1 MKTFFKV
8 AAVLVLLICVG
19 LIAVAIH
26 EEKEADEQLQE
37 LKQMVAEAKSSKE
50 FIKENP
56 YIIEPDPVPVI
67 VEPKKE
73 EPKKVLY
80 LAEVPLGK
88 ELQEWI
94 ILEADRMGVN
104 EGYAFALIES
114 ESSFRTHIFVHD
126 EGMYS
131 AGLCQIREVNWP
143 EMEAMEL
150 DPLNEFD
157 NITYALT
164 LISRYQDKYKDHE
177 DIYQTITACYKCGE
191 RGALRNDYQIKSWPS
206 IKERMNYYNN
216 LLGVGNHDK
225 SK

>member
-1 MKTFFKV
+1 MKTFLKV
-8 AAVLVLLICVG
+8 SAVLVLVICVG
-19 LIAVAIH
+19 LIAIAIH

-37 LKQMVAEAKSSKE
+37 LKQMVAETKNPKE
-50 FIKENP
+50 LMKENP
-56 YIIEPDPVPVI
+56 LIIEAEPVPA
-67 VEPKKE
+67 KE

-114 ESSFRTHIFVHD
+114 ESSFRTNIFVLD
-126 EGMYS
+126 EGKYS

-143 EMEAMEL
+143 EMEAMDL
-150 DPLNEFD
+150 DPLNEFN

-164 LISRYQDKYKDHE
+164 LISRYQDKYKDHK
-177 DIYQTITACYKCGE
+177 DLYQTITACYKCGE
-191 RGALRNDYQIKSWPS
+191 TGAKRNDYQIKSWPE
-206 IKERMNYYNN
+206 IKERMIYFNN
-216 LLGVGNHDK
+216 LLGVGNHEEF
-225 SK
+225 